1 MQIADKENE
10 IVLYSVVTTYHLLE
24 AIVHKL
30 RYNEK
35 KRSVLMISRWLAS
48 KYPWYENLKIFFEQ
62 VAVYNADFKY
72 SEKMIEELDL
82 YYDSFFKENGILL
95 GEFGEIHLFGAEHSF
110 GAYVFSNQIENYFWE
125 EGAGALSKKESML
138 ELFQKTYGI
147 EKAQFQYE
155 NHLGDGEVPFV
166 KGRYYN
172 SYFQLKKVEGE
183 NLIHFD
189 IAEELRQLK
198 EEDINKVVGLFY
210 SDAKIQSDQTYAL
223 ILTEH
228 FANLSVMTWEEQLFM
243 YRYLA
248 DYFLSGYH
256 LLIKPHPDDIM
267 YYEYEFNDCIVIRK
281 RFPAELLPF
290 IFRGMPEVVATAS
303 STSIY
308 GLRRQFSKVLEF
320 NFRFSHEKQFYKLNR
335 YFVALSV
342 ADKYIKEGCH
352 LKLLG
357 VNPVIVEN
365 FYKFCGIGAKEY
377 TEYEEAEENLDADG
391 RKTVWIVDEIKNP
404 HTEAEKI
411 TKWLSRLPES
421 SMVVFI
427 NSDESFCFYDYNYKN
442 IWQDIQPVGV
452 NTEAMEGMEHTVS
465 FAGPSM
471 REEKQEM
478 IYIYSKG
485 EKMLMYEIEREL
497 PHVGISVS
505 AENFNGD
512 KMQIKLLEGMLAAT
526 EKRLLYYIERE
537 KELLERKE
545 EEGR

>member
-1 MQIADKENE
+1 MQITDKRNE

-30 RYNEK
+30 RYNEEK
-35 KRSVLMISRWLAS
+35 KSVLMISRWLAS
-48 KYPWYENLKIFFEQ
+48 KYPWYENLQIFFEQ
-62 VAVYNADFKY
+62 VTVYNADYKY
-72 SEKMIEELDL
+72 SERMTEKLNL
-82 YYDSFFKENGILL
+82 YYDSFFEQTEILL
-95 GEFGEIHLFGAEHSF
+95 GEFSEIHLFGAEHSF
-110 GAYVFSNQIENYFWE
+110 GAYIFSNQIENYFWE

-138 ELFQKTYGI
+138 ELFQKTYGMQ
-147 EKAQFQYE
+147 KAQFQYE

-166 KGRYYN
+166 KGRYYD
-172 SYFQLKKVEGE
+172 SYFQLKEVEGE

-198 EEDINKVVGLFY
+198 EEDINDIVGLFY

-223 ILTEH
+223 VLTEH
-228 FANLSVMTWEEQLFM
+228 FANLSVMTWDEQLFM
-243 YRYLA
+243 YKYLA
-248 DYFLSGYH
+248 DYFLSGYR

-267 YYEYEFNDCIVIRK
+267 YYEYEFDDCIVIRK
-281 RFPAELLPF
+281 KFPAELLPF
-290 IFRGMPEVVATAS
+290 IFSGMPEVVATSS

-335 YFVALSV
+335 YFAALSV
-342 ADKYIKEGCH
+342 AGKYIKEGCQ

-357 VNPVIVEN
+357 VNSVIVDN
-365 FYKFCGIGAKEY
+365 FYKFCGLGAKKY
-377 TEYEEAEENLDADG
+377 TEYEKLEAGSDIDG
-391 RKTVWIVDEIKNP
+391 GKTVWLVDEITNP
-404 HTEAEKI
+404 HAEAENMVR
-411 TKWLSRLPES
+411 WLTGLSEGS
-421 SMVVFI
+421 AAVFI
-427 NSDESFCFYDYNYKN
+427 NSDENYCFYHYNYKN
-442 IWQDIQPVGV
+442 IWQSIQPLGI
-452 NTEAMEGMEHTVS
+452 NIKAMEGMEHTVS

-478 IYIYSKG
+478 IYIYSKEG
-485 EKMLMYEIEREL
+485 EMCMYEMERQL

-526 EKRLLYYIERE
+526 EKRLLYYMERE
-537 KELLERKE
+537 KELSERKKE
-545 EEGR
+545 EER